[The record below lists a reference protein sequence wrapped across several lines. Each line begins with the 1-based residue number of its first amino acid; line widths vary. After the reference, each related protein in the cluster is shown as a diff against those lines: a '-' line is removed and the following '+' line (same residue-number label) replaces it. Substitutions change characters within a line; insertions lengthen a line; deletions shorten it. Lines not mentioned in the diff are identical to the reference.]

1 MLNIYSILYAQ
12 IIVYLILINLLKFI
26 NIDNEK
32 FNLFKSYYSNHK
44 NLIIDFII
52 SYIIIKLNEK
62 YNIKSLPKLHN
73 RILMIIIFD
82 LILSLYI
89 RYTPFNNQYILFLK
103 KWAYLVGW
111 FAILWDIIYFLSI
124 AKLADKIN
132 NIELIKKYSFS
143 IMLCFG
149 FILLHL

>member
-44 NLIIDFII
+44 NLIIDFMI

>member
-1 MLNIYSILYAQ
+1 MLSIYSILYAQ

-26 NIDNEK
+26 NIENEK
-32 FNLFKSYYSNHK
+32 FNLFKDYYNNHK

-52 SYIIIKLNEK
+52 SYIILKLSEK
-62 YNIKSLPKLHN
+62 YSIKNLPKIYN

-89 RYTPFNNQYILFLK
+89 RYTSFDSNYLQFLK
-103 KWAYLVGW
+103 KWANLVGW

-124 AKLADKIN
+124 GKIADKIN
-132 NIELIKKYSFS
+132 NIEIIKKYSFL
-143 IMLCFG
+143 IILCFG